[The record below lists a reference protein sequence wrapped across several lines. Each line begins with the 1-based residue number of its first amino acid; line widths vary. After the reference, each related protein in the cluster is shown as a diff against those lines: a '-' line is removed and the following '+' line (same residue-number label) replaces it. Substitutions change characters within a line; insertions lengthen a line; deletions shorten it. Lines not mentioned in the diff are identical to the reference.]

1 MPLPSIAQ
9 KAPYVVKV
17 EAGKTYY
24 WCSCGLSQT
33 QPFCDGS
40 HKWSDFLPL
49 AYTADETAEVAMC
62 GCKRT
67 SKEPLCDGSH
77 LTL

>member
-9 KAPYVVKV
+9 KAPYMVEV
-17 EAGKTYY
+17 EADKTYY
-24 WCSCGLSQT
+24 WCSCGLSQK
-33 QPFCDGS
+33 QPFWDGS

-49 AYTADETAEVAMC
+49 AYIAPETAKVAMC

-67 SKEPLCDGSH
+67 STQPLCDGSH
-77 LTL
+77 LRL